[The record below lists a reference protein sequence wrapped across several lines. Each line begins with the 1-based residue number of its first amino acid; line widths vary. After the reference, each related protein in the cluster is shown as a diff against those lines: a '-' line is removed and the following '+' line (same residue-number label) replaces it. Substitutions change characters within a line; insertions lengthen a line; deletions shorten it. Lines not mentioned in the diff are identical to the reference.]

1 MFADSATR
9 LLLVKP
15 PFNVATPWRLRVRP
29 GFVIAFVASI
39 AVHLAFTLWP
49 VDLDSAPDTPPPL
62 QASIT
67 ELPPPPRPAAAAAKP
82 KAKPRRANLAAP
94 PAPVTMPDPSPATA
108 SEEPALIDPTPDAI
122 AAGPELPATPVDVAA
137 APPASVSAESPDKAL
152 PPRVD
157 LVYKGYL
164 GTRGFVLGDATYRF
178 EHSNNQYRISTVGEL
193 RGLAS
198 LLYPGQG
205 RLESRGSITAAG
217 LLPYEFSFE
226 RGNRDRRE
234 VARFD
239 WEAGIVTLHEQKTA
253 ALELPTFD
261 WLAIMWQYYFSPPTG
276 REVSFSVA
284 TTRRVARY
292 TITREDVEKIE
303 WGQGEIDTVRWHR
316 TSEDGRSDGYVWL
329 APSLQFIPVKM
340 RYIGPRGTFE
350 ALLDSIRVDEKIAQ
364 Q

>member
-1 MFADSATR
+1 VNTTSPT
-9 LLLVKP
+9 
-15 PFNVATPWRLRVRP
+15 VRP
-29 GFVIAFVASI
+29 IFVVAFAASI
-39 AVHLAFTLWP
+39 ALHFALSLWP
-49 VDLDSAPDTPPPL
+49 VDFTPVPEAPPL
-62 QASIT
+62 VATIT
-67 ELPPPPRPAAAAAKP
+67 ELPPPPQPVAAAAKP
-82 KAKPRRANLAAP
+82 APKPRRPSPIARPAP
-94 PAPVTMPDPSPATA
+94 APTPEPAPVAASDPPS
-108 SEEPALIDPTPDAI
+108 LIDPTPDAI
-122 AAGPELPATPVDVAA
+122 ASGPELPAVPVDVATASPA
-137 APPASVSAESPDKAL
+137 APAPEPSAETL

-178 EHSNNQYRISTVGEL
+178 EHSGNQYKISTVGEL
-193 RGLAS
+193 RGLAA
-198 LLYPGQG
+198 LLFPGQG
-205 RLESRGSITAAG
+205 RLESHGAITAAG
-217 LLPYEFSFE
+217 LLPYEFAVE
-226 RGNRDRRE
+226 RGSRDRRE
-234 VARFD
+234 VALFD

-276 REVSFSVA
+276 REVSFAVA

-292 TITREDVEKIE
+292 TITREDDEKIE

-316 TSEDGRSDGYVWL
+316 RSEDGKSDGYVWL
-329 APSLQFIPVKM
+329 APSLHFIPVKM

>member
-1 MFADSATR
+1 
-9 LLLVKP
+9 
-15 PFNVATPWRLRVRP
+15 
-29 GFVIAFVASI
+29 
-39 AVHLAFTLWP
+39 
-49 VDLDSAPDTPPPL
+49 
-62 QASIT
+62 
-67 ELPPPPRPAAAAAKP
+67 
-82 KAKPRRANLAAP
+82 
-94 PAPVTMPDPSPATA
+94 
-108 SEEPALIDPTPDAI
+108 LIDPTPDAI
-122 AAGPELPATPVDVAA
+122 AAGPELPATPVDIAT
-137 APPASVSAESPDKAL
+137 APTASASAEPSDKTL

-157 LVYKGYL
+157 LVYKGFL

-178 EHSNNQYRISTVGEL
+178 EHAGNQYRISTVGEL

-226 RGNRDRRE
+226 GGNKDRRE
-234 VARFD
+234 VAQFD
-239 WEAGIVTLHEQKTA
+239 WEAGIVTLYEQKTA

-292 TITREDVEKIE
+292 TITREDEERIE

-316 TSEDGRSDGYVWL
+316 KSEDGRSDGYVWL
-329 APSLQFIPVKM
+329 APSLHFIPVKM

-350 ALLDSIRVDEKIAQ
+350 ALLDSIRVDEQIAQ